1 MFWNRYSI
9 ENVSSE
15 SHQNFAPDPR
25 WAVGGSLV
33 RCATLVVKSSAVPS
47 EPAAPI
53 GAHWSGGGRGQQ
65 EGMGG
70 MNLGFSELYAHWAIW
85 SHGTICAP
93 RDIALMDCFGRLGSA
108 HRLAAARLGCG
119 SGGGGGV
126 IFGVEFKGL
135 PGGWRSPRDA
145 Q

>member
-15 SHQNFAPDPR
+15 LHENFAPDPR

-33 RCATLVVKSSAVPS
+33 RCAMLVVKSSAVPS

-70 MNLGFSELYAHWAIW
+70 MNLGFSELYAHWALKLW
-85 SHGTICAP
+85 GPARARGHWTWGTWPSLI
-93 RDIALMDCFGRLGSA
+93 SA
-108 HRLAAARLGCG
+108 SEQLKHLRYLK
-119 SGGGGGV
+119 S
-126 IFGVEFKGL
+126 
-135 PGGWRSPRDA
+135 
-145 Q
+145 